1 MHLQFSNKPTVE
13 QSMRKYLSILLL
25 STLMMITESAWSQ
38 SAKGFDYSA
47 HKKLNKQAGHWGKR
61 RMKAA
66 DHDMTNIQCS
76 VRKSRRKARKNNH

>member
-1 MHLQFSNKPTVE
+1 
-13 QSMRKYLSILLL
+13 
-25 STLMMITESAWSQ
+25 MIVSHNASAQ

-47 HKKLNKQAGHWGKR
+47 HKKMNKQASHWGKR

-76 VRKSRRKARKNNH
+76 VRKSRRKAKRSSH